1 MNEKSCAPTCR
12 AGNWDS
18 IDWNK
23 ARAYVKKLQMRI
35 VRVSL
40 NQRIFGNSAENADLR
55 WRMSAL
61 TRYCF
66 SWIPMTER

>member
-35 VRVSL
+35 VKL
-40 NQRIFGNSAENADLR
+40 NKKVITAR
-55 WRMSAL
+55 
-61 TRYCF
+61 
-66 SWIPMTER
+66 